1 MYQTLGEK
9 FNIVV
14 CAQYLKKG
22 KFSMEKLSF
31 GIIKK
36 TSKTY
41 SEFRP
46 LKSFKC
52 NYNTL
57 AYMYNIDN
65 RVIIRYHQ

>member
-1 MYQTLGEK
+1 MYQTLGKK

-41 SEFRP
+41 SDLWNP
-46 LKSFKC
+46 L
-52 NYNTL
+52 N
-57 AYMYNIDN
+57 A
-65 RVIIRYHQ
+65 IIIHLHICIT